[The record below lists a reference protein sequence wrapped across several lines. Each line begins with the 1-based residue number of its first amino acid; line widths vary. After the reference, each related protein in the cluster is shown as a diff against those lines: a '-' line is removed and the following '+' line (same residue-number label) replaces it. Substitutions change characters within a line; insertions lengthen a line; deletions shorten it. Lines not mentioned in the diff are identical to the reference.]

1 MHFVSKTKTGCRD
14 QGDGIFII
22 PVLNADY
29 PDIDLEKVD
38 DTYFM
43 ITSKQRMSQGT
54 IILGHKNCAHW
65 SVIEH
70 EKP

>member
-1 MHFVSKTKTGCRD
+1 MGY

-43 ITSKQRMSQGT
+43 ITSKQHMSPG
-54 IILGHKNCAHW
+54 IINLEYKT
-65 SVIEH
+65 
-70 EKP
+70 